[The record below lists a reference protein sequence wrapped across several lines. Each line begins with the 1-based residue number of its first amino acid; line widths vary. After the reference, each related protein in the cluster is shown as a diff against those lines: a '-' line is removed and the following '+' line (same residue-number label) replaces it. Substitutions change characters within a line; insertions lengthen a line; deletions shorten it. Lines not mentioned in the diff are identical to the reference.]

1 MDDLASLSDVSALDG
16 YYVTLILTNKLEF
29 ENNDDILKADE
40 VDKDNTML
48 ETDDMLGAEE
58 ADEDNTMLK
67 VEDKSDYS
75 E

>member
-48 ETDDMLGAEE
+48 ETDQMLE
-58 ADEDNTMLK
+58 AEDNSDNSE
-67 VEDKSDYS
+67 EDNYDNLVDI
-75 E
+75 